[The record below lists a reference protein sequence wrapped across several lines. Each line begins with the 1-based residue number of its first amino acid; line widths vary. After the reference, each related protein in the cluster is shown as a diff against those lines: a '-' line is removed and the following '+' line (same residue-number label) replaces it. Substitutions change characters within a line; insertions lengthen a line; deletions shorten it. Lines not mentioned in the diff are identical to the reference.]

1 MRDQI
6 PNEVYLTSK
15 QASKKYFYSALT
27 LRTWVK
33 RGYVDGVKHA
43 NKYYLGE
50 KSLKVFL
57 KARLEQS

>member
-1 MRDQI
+1 MQNQI
-6 PNEVYLTSK
+6 PNEIYLTAN
-15 QASKKYFYSALT
+15 QASKKYFYTAPT
-27 LRTWVK
+27 LRIWVR

-57 KARLEQS
+57 KARLENS